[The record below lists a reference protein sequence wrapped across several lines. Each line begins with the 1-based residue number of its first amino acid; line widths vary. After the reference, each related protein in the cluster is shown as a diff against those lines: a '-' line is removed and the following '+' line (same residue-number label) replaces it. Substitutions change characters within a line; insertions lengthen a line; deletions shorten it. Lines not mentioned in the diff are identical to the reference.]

1 MDTSLPR
8 RANPEIVYEICRE
21 MKGADEFTRNE
32 VYEEVSGKTRD
43 LRRGLTLARR
53 LGFLRAVDSGT
64 DDVFRLTTRGTG
76 LGYQSSYEG
85 NGTVEELFR
94 EAIEEFRPY
103 REILVRAHEGNA
115 TSEVMGDTC
124 VTQSAFREAAGSV
137 IDDEV
142 KDREVNLLIKTAQAA
157 GLGEYR
163 TGKRGYETRL
173 ILSDD
178 YAPFV
183 ESLSREHPS
192 PTAATDRTTDSER
205 ETAAETEGA
214 ASGDSSDSSDVTI
227 SVELDVG
234 DRTSEEIAAIV
245 DEIRHV
251 TDE

>member
-1 MDTSLPR
+1 MDTALPQ
-8 RANPEIVYEICRE
+8 RANPEVVYDICRA
-21 MKGADEFTRNE
+21 MKGVDQFTRNE

-53 LGFLRAVDSGT
+53 LGFLREVDSGT

-76 LGYQSSYEG
+76 LGYQSSYDG
-85 NGTVEELFR
+85 NETVEELFR

-103 REILVRAHEGNA
+103 REVLVQAHEGNA
-115 TSEVMGDTC
+115 TSEVMGDAC
-124 VTQSAFREAAGSV
+124 VTQSAFREAADSV

-183 ESLSREHPS
+183 ESLTRKHPS
-192 PTAATDRTTDSER
+192 PAAATGGTTDGER
-205 ETAAETEGA
+205 ETVAETEDEVPG
-214 ASGDSSDSSDVTI
+214 GSSDSSDVTI
-227 SVELDVG
+227 TVEFDVG
-234 DRTSEEIAAIV
+234 DRTSEEIATIV